1 MDDGLLDMRQAEQ
14 PGRARAGPD
23 LVEELERLL
32 PPTQVDGRPGEG
44 DQDPRAGRDGVLG
57 GGALGACQGAAQ
69 GGLRV
74 PVLADGVEVASL
86 GQEVLDDGIRYLDDV
101 S

>member
-1 MDDGLLDMRQAEQ
+1 
-14 PGRARAGPD
+14 
-23 LVEELERLL
+23 
-32 PPTQVDGRPGEG
+32 
-44 DQDPRAGRDGVLG
+44 
-57 GGALGACQGAAQ
+57 
-69 GGLRV
+69 V